1 MGLLE
6 QRDHDLLGL
15 AELLEELAKQGNG
28 GLGVVDEE
36 FVAIQADF
44 SASEQRFGEL
54 KEYL

>member
-44 SASEQRFGEL
+44 SASEQRFGEF

>member
-44 SASEQRFGEL
+44 SASEQRFGE
-54 KEYL
+54 KEEYL